1 MGKLLTNEVGLQM
14 LAEMKRQTAISEA
27 AARDQIAALV

>member
-14 LAEMKRQTAISEA
+14 LEEMRRQTAISEA
-27 AARDQIAALV
+27 TARDQIADG